1 MALAMTV
8 PNGRALTLSNA
19 NQEINADREIILDY
33 DPEYGVKVK
42 PKRVYKNKTKTIC
55 FKGKNGTK
63 VRVIFV
69 SPFGDELL
77 EMADSET
84 RKLTVGGIYHFKC
97 FFTPVRGKEI
107 ASKTG
112 GILDVQ
118 PHRP

>member
-19 NQEINADREIILDY
+19 DQEIILDY
-33 DPEYGVKVK
+33 NEANKVTVTPEKVDIK
-42 PKRVYKNKTKTIC
+42 DKTKTIC
-55 FKGKNGTK
+55 FKGKDGTK

-69 SPFGDELL
+69 SPFGDKLL

-84 RKLTVGGIYHFKC
+84 RMLTVGGFYHFLC
-97 FFTPVRGKEI
+97 FFTEPGERESE
-107 ASKTG
+107 ARTG

>member
-1 MALAMTV
+1 MALSMPV
-8 PNGRALTLSNA
+8 PNGRASTLSG
-19 NQEINADREIILDY
+19 ADQEIILDY
-33 DPEYGVKVK
+33 NTQTYEVTVK
-42 PKRVYKNKTKTIC
+42 PELVKRDETIC
-55 FKGKNGTK
+55 FIGKNGTK

-84 RKLTVGGIYHFKC
+84 RMLSVGGFYHFKC
-97 FFTPVRGKEI
+97 FFTPKGGKEI
-107 ASKTG
+107 QSKTG

>member
-1 MALAMTV
+1 MALSMSV
-8 PNGRALTLSNA
+8 PNGRALKLSK
-19 NQEINADREIILDY
+19 ADQEIILDY
-33 DPEYGVKVK
+33 DPEYGVTVTPEEVK
-42 PKRVYKNKTKTIC
+42 RDKTIC

-77 EMADSET
+77 EMADSEM
-84 RKLTVGGIYHFKC
+84 RMLTVGGFYHFKC
-97 FFTPVRGKEI
+97 FFTPIGGKEI

>member
-1 MALAMTV
+1 MALSMSV

-19 NQEINADREIILDY
+19 DQEIILDY
-33 DPEYGVKVK
+33 DPEYGVKVT
-42 PKRVYKNKTKTIC
+42 PEEVKRDKTIC

-84 RKLTVGGIYHFKC
+84 RMLTVGGFYHFKC
-97 FFTPVRGKEI
+97 FFTPIGGKEI

>member
-1 MALAMTV
+1 MALSMTV
-8 PNGRALTLSNA
+8 PNGKALTLSNA
-19 NQEINADREIILDY
+19 DQEIILDY
-33 DPEYGVKVK
+33 DPETYGVKVT
-42 PKRVYKNKTKTIC
+42 PGEVGRGETIC

-69 SPFGDELL
+69 SPFGDELP

-84 RKLTVGGIYHFKC
+84 RRLTVGGIYHFKC
-97 FFTPVRGKEI
+97 FFTPVGGKEI